1 MIGSKLVDQIALATP
16 PAEPRIMLES
26 PVVPRPHMTNHP
38 RREKLRD
45 RDDYE
50 DSRQRNS
57 RRRKPLEPIDLD
69 ELDD

>member
-1 MIGSKLVDQIALATP
+1 MLGAKLVDQIALATP

-26 PVVPRPHMTNHP
+26 PNLPRPHLNNSP
-38 RREKLRD
+38 RCDKPRD

-50 DSRQRNS
+50 DSRHRNS